1 MGNRALKM
9 GSLHWAVELLITLT
23 TLADSFQDREFI
35 SLLCLGEGDSL
46 CAMGPGVDKAG
57 ESRN

>member
-1 MGNRALKM
+1 M

-23 TLADSFQDREFI
+23 TLADSFQDRELT